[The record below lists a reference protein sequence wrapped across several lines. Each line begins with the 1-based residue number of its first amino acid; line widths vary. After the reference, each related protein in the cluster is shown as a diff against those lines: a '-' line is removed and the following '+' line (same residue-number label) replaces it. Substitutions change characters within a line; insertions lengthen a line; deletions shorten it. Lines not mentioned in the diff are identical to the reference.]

1 MKLMIFSKLL
11 HSWYLISK
19 CKKTPDHLVYKND
32 IFNDKFEKEGPLWII
47 DETISYSSSPCYF
60 KFLFIM
66 YTIWSNITHNTN
78 WYKMIQIDW
87 NAFNKVNLWKI
98 DFCYRQYFKI
108 LFCHLLC
115 KSNSEQT
122 CEKALHPVIFDAKN
136 IKHIDIGEP
145 SMYINT
151 SLSIGLREMI
161 KLLKI

>member
-1 MKLMIFSKLL
+1 MKLMIFSELL
-11 HSWYLISK
+11 HSWYLIFK

-47 DETISYSSSPCYF
+47 DETILYSSWPFYF

-78 WYKMIQIDW
+78 WYKLIEMLLTKLICEKWIFVVH
-87 NAFNKVNLWKI
+87 NTSKY
-98 DFCYRQYFKI
+98 C
-108 LFCHLLC
+108 FCHLLC
-115 KSNSEQT
+115 KFNSEQT

-136 IKHIDIGEP
+136 IRHIDIGEP

-151 SLSIGLREMI
+151 SLPIG
-161 KLLKI
+161 